1 MMLSI
6 TLPDGS
12 KQDLPKGSTGL
23 DLAKTIGPG
32 LAKSAVAISIDGV
45 QKDLEDKIE
54 QDSSVSIITIDSG
67 EGLEIMRHTIAA
79 QVLAASIK
87 TLYPGSKLAIGPTI
101 DNGFYYDVLSAKA
114 ISSDDLVTIE
124 KEMQSVIENKSV
136 INKTLHSKKEVIKFF
151 KDKKEDYKLKIINEA
166 EQDNNFQIFT
176 NEDTKFIDLCIGP
189 HLPNLSFIGPFK
201 LTKVSGAYWKGDS
214 SNEMLTRIYGTAWRT
229 QKDLDNYLSQIE
241 EAEKRDHRK
250 IGKDLDLFSI
260 QEDAGGGLVFW
271 HPNGARVRNIIENYW
286 KEEHQN
292 ANYDLLYTPHIAL
305 DTLWQTSG
313 HTDFYAELMYKPID
327 DENQLYRLK
336 PMNCPFHVLIYKNTL
351 RSYRDLPIRWA
362 ELGTVYRHEM
372 TGALHGLM
380 RVRGF
385 TQDDSHI
392 FCSEDQI
399 EQEIKDILDLAL
411 KMLKTFTFEEFE
423 IHLATRP
430 EKFVGSE
437 DIWGK
442 ATDALRKALE
452 SKKLDYKTDIGGGA
466 FYGPKID
473 IKIKDAIGRLWQCST
488 IQLDFN
494 LPERFDMNYIGND
507 GKKYH
512 PIMIHRALL
521 GSIERFFGIL
531 VEHFAGKFPLW
542 LAPTQIC
549 VMSINQKQHKY
560 AQSICDEIKK
570 NGFRVEIDLRNE
582 KIGSKI
588 RDHTLK
594 KVPYLII
601 LGDREFSSK
610 EITVRTQKGD
620 DLGNME
626 LKKFIKNIEKELV
639 I

>member
-1 MMLSI
+1 MNI

-23 DLAKTIGPG
+23 DLAQQIGPG
-32 LAKSAVAISIDGV
+32 LAKSAIAMSIDGV
-45 QKDLEDKIE
+45 QKDLSERIQ
-54 QDSSVSIITIDSG
+54 QDCSVSIITIDSD
-67 EGLEIMRHTIAA
+67 EGLEIMRHTLAA
-79 QVLAASIK
+79 QVLAAAIK
-87 TLYPGSKLAIGPTI
+87 NLFPNSKLAIGPTI
-101 DNGFYYDVLSAKA
+101 DNGFYYDFLSDKA
-114 ISSDDLVTIE
+114 ISIDDLLAIETEMESLVQSKSTIE
-124 KEMQSVIENKSV
+124 KS
-136 INKTLHSKKEVIKFF
+136 LHSKKEVIKFF
-151 KDKKEDYKLKIINEA
+151 KDKNEDYKINIINES
-166 EQDNNFQIFT
+166 EQNSEFQIYT
-176 NEDTKFIDLCIGP
+176 NQDTQFIDLCVGP
-189 HLPNLSFIGPFK
+189 HLPNLGFVGPFK

-214 SNEMLTRIYGTAWRT
+214 SNEMLTRIYGTAWRS
-229 QKDLDNYLSQIE
+229 KKELNNYLTQID
-241 EAEKRDHRK
+241 EAEKRDHRRL
-250 IGKDLDLFSI
+250 GKDLDLFSI

-271 HPNGARVRNIIENYW
+271 HPKGAQIRNIIENYW
-286 KEEHQN
+286 KQEHQK
-292 ANYDLLYTPHIAL
+292 AGYEFLYTPHIAL
-305 DTLWQTSG
+305 NTLWETSG
-313 HTDFYAELMYKPID
+313 HTDFYEESMYQPIE

-336 PMNCPFHVLIYKNTL
+336 PMNCPFHVLIYKNTI

-399 EQEIKDILDLAL
+399 EQEIKQILDLAL
-411 KMLKTFTFEEFE
+411 KMLNAFNFEEFE
-423 IHLATRP
+423 IHLATKP
-430 EKFVGSE
+430 EKYVGSE
-437 DIWGK
+437 EIWDK
-442 ATDALRKALE
+442 ATDALVKALE
-452 SKKLDYKTDIGGGA
+452 AKDLDYKTDQGGGA

-494 LPERFDMNYIGND
+494 LPDRFDMNYIGND

-521 GSIERFFGIL
+521 GSLERFFGIL
-531 VEHFAGKFPLW
+531 IEHFAGKFPLW

-549 VMSINQKQHKY
+549 VIPINQKQNDY
-560 AQSICDEIKK
+560 AENVKDKMKK
-570 NGFRVEIDLRNE
+570 NGFRAEIDLRNE

-601 LGDREFSSK
+601 VGDREVSSE

-620 DLGNME
+620 DLGNMKLNDF
-626 LKKFIKNIEKELV
+626 LKTIKKELV